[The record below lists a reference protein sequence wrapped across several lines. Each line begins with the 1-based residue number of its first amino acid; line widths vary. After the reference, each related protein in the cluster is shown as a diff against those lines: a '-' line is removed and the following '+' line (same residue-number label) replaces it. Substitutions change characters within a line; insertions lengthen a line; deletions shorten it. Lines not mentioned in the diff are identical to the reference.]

1 MKSTEIATPVFLREC
16 DAYHNY
22 LARGRAGT
30 LRLPGYEKVSHPNKF
45 MRLNGFREDLLSH

>member
-30 LRLPGYEKVSHPNKF
+30 LRLPGYEKVSHPNKC